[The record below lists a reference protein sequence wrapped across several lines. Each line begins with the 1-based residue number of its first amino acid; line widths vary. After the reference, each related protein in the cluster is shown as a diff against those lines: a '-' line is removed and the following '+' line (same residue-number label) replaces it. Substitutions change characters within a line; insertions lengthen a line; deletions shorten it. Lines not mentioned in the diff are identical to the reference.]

1 MKKLYLHQYLI
12 LISLLFLASSCA
24 TSNITFKEVYTTELS
39 GKQNSNA
46 FFSEHDNRFLGVEDS
61 KVLGSVSDRKFTLL
75 DMESGEIIYSKSAKE
90 FGDVKAVPAY
100 QFNHDQSV
108 IIFISGGLANRSIN
122 AFDIETQEELWSI
135 SRSDEKYKTIHG
147 IDFNWMGGFALEIDN
162 KFIMHN
168 ARTGEVMWEFDNNK
182 FDVLKTI
189 ESGNENFILIE
200 EEQRI
205 LLSNNNKLASFD
217 LKKGDISWIL
227 EGEFGNF
234 QESDILLDKNKGL
247 FFGPQGASTTKQIG
261 EEMMQNS
268 TGLSRMAGRAIVA
281 SESGIQDNPLY
292 YIDLNNGELL
302 WETTYKSSGQTYPIY
317 YEDIIILSDLMT
329 YALDE
334 KTGEVLWQTVSEER
348 LDKEENRRLVSE
360 FTPFKLD
367 ASNRNANDNIIVDD
381 NIFVVHST
389 IFDDG
394 GDKQA
399 VSFKRLN
406 IRTGEE
412 IWVSEPERITVNN
425 FFFQNGK
432 LFIQTSNRRLFE
444 NGEIRALDAGSG
456 TMLYE
461 IENRASVIGS
471 YITDYHIHLKDIGMT
486 LSSFDINT
494 GEKVNIKTPMPLTYS
509 LEPVGDKLFGRFGS
523 AFGSSTMVAF
533 VNAKTFEVE
542 RKVEVPFNPSKKMV
556 KGDYLYLYS
565 DSDAY
570 KSLLAVDFNNAKTRG
585 FFKIDGSGKVQTTTN
600 GQSNP
605 TMPDVHYYV
614 TEDGNNIYLAEG
626 TTFKKLTLAD

>member
-1 MKKLYLHQYLI
+1 MKKLNLNHYLI
-12 LISLLFLASSCA
+12 LITLLFLASSCA
-24 TSNITFKEVYTTELS
+24 TTNITFKEVYTTELS
-39 GKQNSNA
+39 GKQNSKA
-46 FFSEHDNRFLGVEDS
+46 FFSEDHQRFLGVEDS

-75 DMESGEIIYSKSAKE
+75 DMESGKILYSKSAKE
-90 FGDVKAVPAY
+90 FGEVKAVPAY
-100 QFNHDQSV
+100 QFNHDQGV
-108 IIFISGGLANRSIN
+108 IIFISEGLTNRSIN

-135 SRSDEKYKTIHG
+135 SRSDEKYNTIQG
-147 IDFNWMGGFALEIDN
+147 IDFNWMGGFALEIDG
-162 KFIMHN
+162 KFRMHD
-168 ARTGEVMWEFDNNK
+168 ARTGEIIWEYDNNK
-182 FDVLKTI
+182 FDVLNTI
-189 ESGNENFILIE
+189 ASGNKNFILIE

-205 LLSNNNKLASFD
+205 LLSNNKRLASFD
-217 LKKGDISWIL
+217 LKEGEISWVL

-234 QESDILLDKNKGL
+234 QESDILFDKNKGL
-247 FFGPQGASTTKQIG
+247 FFGPQGASTAKKIG
-261 EEMMQNS
+261 EDMMQNS
-268 TGLSRMAGRAIVA
+268 TGLSRLAGRAIVA

-292 YIDLNNGELL
+292 YIDLENGELL
-302 WETTYKSSGQTYPIY
+302 WETTFKSSGQTYPIY

-329 YALDE
+329 YALNE
-334 KTGEVLWQTVSEER
+334 KTGEVLWQSVSEER
-348 LDKEENRRLVSE
+348 LEDEENRRLISE

-367 ASNRNANDNIIVDD
+367 ASNRTANDNIIVDD

-389 IFDDG
+389 IFDEG

-412 IWVSEPERITVNN
+412 IWVSKPERITVSN

-432 LFIQTSNRRLFE
+432 LFVQTSNRKLFE
-444 NGEIRALDAGSG
+444 NGELRALDAGSG
-456 TMLYE
+456 SLLYE

-471 YITDYHIHLKDIGMT
+471 YITDYHVHLKDIGMT
-486 LSSFDINT
+486 LTSYDINT
-494 GEKVNIKTPMPLTYS
+494 GENVNLKTPMPLTYS
-509 LEPVGDKLFGRFGS
+509 LEPAGDKLFGRFGS
-523 AFGSSTMVAF
+523 AFGSNTMVAF

-556 KGDYLYLYS
+556 KGDYLFLYN

-570 KSLLAVDFNNAKTRG
+570 KSLLAVDFDNAKTRG
-585 FFKIDGSGKVQTTTN
+585 YFKIDGSGKFQTTTN

-614 TEDGNNIYLAEG
+614 TEDGKNIYLAEG
-626 TTFKKLTLAD
+626 TSFKKLTLAD